1 MAKRGRKPIYTLTSG
16 RKLSDRQRKQITYY
30 EKRLEAERQR
40 ITEKYGDSLKTY
52 RKYASDDDIIFRP
65 AKLKRPQFENVQ
77 QVTAYINRLRK
88 ATERGSEAR
97 RIYNYREN
105 YIKAVARTYGRKE
118 AQNVS
123 AVLPYGEKF
132 AKLLLDP
139 LNRYMFEIGFMYYDP
154 DVNKL
159 TTLYQY
165 LGYETNEKGRV
176 KKKK

>member
-1 MAKRGRKPIYTLTSG
+1 MAKRGRKPTYTLTSG

-40 ITEKYGDSLKTY
+40 ITEKYGDALKSY

-65 AKLKRPQFENVQ
+65 SKIQRPQFANVQ

-97 RIYNYREN
+97 RIGAFRDN
-105 YIKAVARTYGRKE
+105 YIKAVQRTYGRKE

-123 AVLPYGEKF
+123 AALPYGEKF
-132 AKLLLDP
+132 ARLLLDP
-139 LNRYMFEIGFMYYDP
+139 LNRYMFEIGYMYYDP
-154 DVNKL
+154 DANKL
-159 TTLYQY
+159 TTLYEY
-165 LGYETNEKGRV
+165 LGYETNDKGRV